1 MTKICIFLNFFEKKV
16 SLSERKF
23 TADTDTEIGPWFC
36 SYTRKNWWK
45 QNKNCRLKSG
55 RKLIYVILFF
65 WFEPASWAQWHIFFC
80 ILLCEK
86 LFLKHVLSTP
96 VLLVCSS
103 WMKSQIRRKRGIN
116 RDEIGRLRKMSLF
129 SNKYLSFST
138 AKCHIFSSEIGE
150 LFSADATIFSKKF

>member
-1 MTKICIFLNFFEKKV
+1 MFILLSNFPESMFIQGATSIPDSRV
-16 SLSERKF
+16 SFR
-23 TADTDTEIGPWFC
+23 
-36 SYTRKNWWK
+36 
-45 QNKNCRLKSG
+45 
-55 RKLIYVILFF
+55 
-65 WFEPASWAQWHIFFC
+65 PASWAPWNIFFC

-129 SNKYLSFST
+129 PNKYLSFST

-150 LFSADATIFSKKF
+150 RPLMTSDNFRWFSTYLPSPTIFTLWRPILGSHFGPNYPKIGRH

>member
-1 MTKICIFLNFFEKKV
+1 MKTKIVDWSRVENLWHQFI
-16 SLSERKF
+16 
-23 TADTDTEIGPWFC
+23 
-36 SYTRKNWWK
+36 
-45 QNKNCRLKSG
+45 
-55 RKLIYVILFF
+55 IYVILFF
-65 WFEPASWAQWHIFFC
+65 WFKPASWAQWHIFFC

-96 VLLVCSS
+96 VLMVCSS

-138 AKCHIFSSEIGE
+138 AKCHIFSREIVGTSINDVRR
-150 LFSADATIFSKKF
+150 FSMIFDLPTNHVWRFLPILGSHFGPKLP

>member
-1 MTKICIFLNFFEKKV
+1 MKTKKIVDWSRVENLWHQFI
-16 SLSERKF
+16 
-23 TADTDTEIGPWFC
+23 
-36 SYTRKNWWK
+36 
-45 QNKNCRLKSG
+45 
-55 RKLIYVILFF
+55 IYVILFF

-86 LFLKHVLSTP
+86 LFLKHVLSP

-138 AKCHIFSSEIGE
+138 SKCHIFSREIGGTSINDVRR
-150 LFSADATIFSKKF
+150 FSMIFDLPTTMSMIFTLWRPILGSHFGPKYPKIGRH

>member
-1 MTKICIFLNFFEKKV
+1 MKTK
-16 SLSERKF
+16 KF
-23 TADTDTEIGPWFC
+23 VDWSRVENLWHQFI
-36 SYTRKNWWK
+36 
-45 QNKNCRLKSG
+45 
-55 RKLIYVILFF
+55 IYVILFF
-65 WFEPASWAQWHIFFC
+65 WFERTSWAQWHIFFC

-86 LFLKHVLSTP
+86 LFLKHVLSP

-138 AKCHIFSSEIGE
+138 AKCHIFSREIGGGTSINDVRR
-150 LFSADATIFSKKF
+150 FSMIFDLPTMSEDFYLMTSDFGESFWT